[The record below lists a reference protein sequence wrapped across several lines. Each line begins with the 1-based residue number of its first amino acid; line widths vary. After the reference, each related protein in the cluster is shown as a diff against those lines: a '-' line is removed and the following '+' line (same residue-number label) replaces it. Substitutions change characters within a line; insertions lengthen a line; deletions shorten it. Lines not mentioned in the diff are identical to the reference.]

1 MVYINIKLHHYQKY
15 GTSWLK
21 LCKLKFHMATKSDYE
36 IYRRRQNIKFS
47 PTLCKYFTVADF
59 DISCGIHEQ
68 YFYTNIGRISPR
80 LGGSREGCTIF
91 YVFVVLHNIIHRNR
105 PTSFWFMQTA
115 ELEVN
120 LAMFI
125 NCYISYKNYRQTP
138 RQTGFNFV

>member
-1 MVYINIKLHHYQKY
+1 
-15 GTSWLK
+15 
-21 LCKLKFHMATKSDYE
+21 MATKSDYE
-36 IYRRRQNIKFS
+36 IYRRRQDIKFF

-68 YFYTNIGRISPR
+68 YFYTNIGRISSR
-80 LGGSREGCTIF
+80 LGGSREGCMIF

-105 PTSFWFMQTA
+105 PISFWFMQTA

-125 NCYISYKNYRQTP
+125 NCYISYKNYRKFHGKLVSISFESWP
-138 RQTGFNFV
+138 FLDDNSVKDAILYAEYLSI